1 MKKVAMMPIIVFIVL
16 SFFSLSLALEKV
28 QTKPGQVTADRLEKA
43 KLLELPDLVVDSIW
57 LDSQCNI
64 NFRLKNAGKGNIPDG
79 EHRESVVRVQ
89 FGSEIKDLLLGRIDP
104 NGALKKARGFVSFNT
119 QVVLKSSVDVKV
131 IADFNK
137 KIRETEDGGKKN
149 EVVSKLSPQ
158 CPSVVKTDS
167 KPKILTGEEGQAKKF
182 DTPFQKL
189 SDQKIPTPLKS
200 DAPLQKRTVVKAPVL
215 LSGDTPGGSYGGIK
229 ITEPT
234 QNTVINIDFNLGII
248 WETFGP
254 AANTLQFR
262 IELWDPKK
270 GKLAVKITPDT
281 GISFPKKQTSYK
293 YTWTIPTDLPLGL
306 YRVLIKT
313 FDNQYYAF
321 SPDFNVL
328 PSKATIPPGTGI
340 KVISPKGNQILAMG
354 DNHQIQWKNQKSIA
368 GKDRIELLDEY
379 GNLIKKIDENATDSG
394 GDNSYGWKVPSD
406 VPKGIYKIKIS
417 TSDDKY
423 SGYSGDFIIIDQAIR
438 LIYPPNFSSGASYTD
453 PKQQIKWDKGKSYT
467 IKWEAYGLGNSK
479 FTINL
484 VDPFGKKPP
493 SQIAVTN
500 PGATSYPWT
509 VPSNIPDGFYWLEV
523 RAAPNLAD
531 QGAVCIGPAGMSCAI
546 MQVLKIIKV
555 QSPSKGTV
563 WAVGDIVKIA
573 YEVIGD
579 VGNTVKI
586 YLIPMAFGDLANIYI
601 GSDDSGSYSKVGSCQ
616 WKVASVSNGYY
627 KIKVTSYDGKIS
639 GESEPFEIT
648 SSLKQAWTKPFIQVT
663 SPSKDSKWF
672 IGSNYSIKWEAIG
685 QFDPNAVAQL
695 GFVGPNDLFYSITF
709 PPIKLSTKSFNWK
722 VPSDA
727 TTAQS
732 GQYRIRIS
740 SQSYGENYEAYS
752 ESFTI
757 VSSAPSQPPNK
768 GVFKI
773 QSIKTWRP
781 GYALD
786 KIGTVEIMVQALTDT
801 DFTIG
806 DYGHPDFGSLY
817 VKCDIINK
825 VVWQD
830 KAGQGY
836 VKEQTAF
843 SGTYS
848 CTGRGASQAMDFP
861 LGLIKAGQTFKV
873 SLKLEPPIADKGV
886 KTDKE
891 NIYPEIA
898 IQLFG
903 YTKSGQSIDS
913 KKQNITGGNLVYLPP
928 GPTIT
933 GTQ

>member
-1 MKKVAMMPIIVFIVL
+1 M
-16 SFFSLSLALEKV
+16 
-28 QTKPGQVTADRLEKA
+28 T
-43 KLLELPDLVVDSIW
+43 
-57 LDSQCNI
+57 
-64 NFRLKNAGKGNIPDG
+64 
-79 EHRESVVRVQ
+79 
-89 FGSEIKDLLLGRIDP
+89 
-104 NGALKKARGFVSFNT
+104 
-119 QVVLKSSVDVKV
+119 LKSSVDVKV
-131 IADFNK
+131 IVDFNH
-137 KIRETEDGGKKN
+137 KIKETEAGEKN
-149 EVVSKLSPQ
+149 NEKVEKLTPK
-158 CPSVVKTDS
+158 CPSAVKDQHYKLDTDKGQLQFGDGS
-167 KPKILTGEEGQAKKF
+167 KGKTLPEGDKSIKVSSY
-182 DTPFQKL
+182 QK
-189 SDQKIPTPLKS
+189 DERTKTQKS
-200 DAPLQKRTVVKAPVL
+200 DAPLQKRTILQTPVL

-229 ITEPT
+229 ITNPT
-234 QNTVINIDFNLGII
+234 QNTYINLDFNLGIV

-254 AANTLQFR
+254 AANTLKFK
-262 IELWDPKK
+262 IELWDPQK
-270 GKLAVKITPDT
+270 GKLATQIAPAG
-281 GISFPKKQTSYK
+281 GIIFPKKQASYE
-293 YTWTIPTDLPLGL
+293 YTWTIPIDLPLGL

-340 KVISPKGNQILAMG
+340 KVTSPKANQILAMG

-406 VPKGIYKIKIS
+406 VSKGVYKIKIS

-438 LIYPPNFSSGASYTD
+438 LTYPPNLLSPGANYTD
-453 PKQQIKWDKGKSYT
+453 PKQQTKWDKGKSYT
-467 IKWEAYGLGNSK
+467 IKWEAYGLGSSK

-484 VDPFGKKPP
+484 VDFLGKKPP

-509 VPSNIPDGFYWLEV
+509 VPSNIPDGFHLLEV

-531 QGAVCIGPAGMSCAI
+531 QGAVCIAPAGVSCAI
-546 MQVLKIIKV
+546 MQVPKMIKV
-555 QSPSKGTV
+555 KSPSKGTV
-563 WAVGDIVKIA
+563 WSVGDDVKIE

-586 YLIPMAFGDLANIYI
+586 YLIPMAFGDFSNIYI

-616 WKVASVSNGYY
+616 WKVPSIKNGFY
-627 KIKVTSYDGKIS
+627 KIKVANYDGKIS

-672 IGSNYSIKWEAIG
+672 IGSNYSIKWETIG

-752 ESFTI
+752 DSFTI

-825 VVWQD
+825 VPWQD
-830 KAGQGY
+830 KAGVGY

-873 SLKLEPPIADKGV
+873 SLKLEPPVADKGV

-891 NIYPEIA
+891 NIYPDIA

-903 YTKSGQSIDS
+903 YTKSGQSVDS

-928 GPTIT
+928 GPTVT

>member
-1 MKKVAMMPIIVFIVL
+1 MKTKTVIQLILFIVL
-16 SFFSLSLALEKV
+16 SFLSLSFAVERVQVKPGVV
-28 QTKPGQVTADRLEKA
+28 QTKPIQVTPV
-43 KLLELPDLVVDSIW
+43 ELPDLLVDSIW
-57 LDSQCNI
+57 LDNQCNI
-64 NFRLKNAGKGNIPDG
+64 NFRLKNSGKGNIPDT
-79 EHRESVVRVQ
+79 EHRESVVRIQ
-89 FGSEIKDLLLGRIDP
+89 FGSEIKDLSLARIDP
-104 NGALKKARGFVSFNT
+104 NGALKKAGGLVSFNT
-119 QVVLKSSVDVKV
+119 QMTLKSSIDVKV
-131 IADFNK
+131 IVDFNQ
-137 KIRETEDGGKKN
+137 KIKETDAGEKHN
-149 EVVSKLSPQ
+149 EKAEKLTPQ
-158 CPSVVKTDS
+158 CVSVAKTDS
-167 KPKILTGEEGQAKKF
+167 KAKTLTGEEGQAKKF
-182 DTPFQKL
+182 DAPFQKL

-254 AANTLQFR
+254 AANALQFR

-340 KVISPKGNQILAMG
+340 KVTSPKVNQILAMG

-368 GKDRIELLDEY
+368 GKDRIGLLDEY

-406 VPKGIYKIKIS
+406 VPKGVYRIKIS
-417 TSDDKY
+417 TYDDKY
-423 SGYSGDFIIIDQAIR
+423 SGYSGDFIIIDQMVR
-438 LIYPPNFSSGASYTD
+438 LTYPPNFYSGVNYTD
-453 PKQQIKWDKGKSYT
+453 PKQQTKWDKGKSYT

-509 VPSNIPDGFYWLEV
+509 VPSNTPNGFYLLEV
-523 RAAPNLAD
+523 RGAPNIAD
-531 QGAVCIGPAGMSCAI
+531 QGMVCIGEAGMSCAI
-546 MQVLKIIKV
+546 MQVPKIIKV

-579 VGNTVKI
+579 VGSTVKI
-586 YLIPMAFGDLANIYI
+586 YLIPIAFGDFANIYI
-601 GSDDSGSYSKVGSCQ
+601 GSDDSVSYSKVGSCQ
-616 WKVASVSNGYY
+616 WKVPSISKGFY
-627 KIKVTSYDGKIS
+627 KIKVTNYDGKIF
-639 GESEPFEIT
+639 GEGEPFEIT
-648 SSLKQAWTKPFIQVT
+648 SSSTKPFVQVT
-663 SPSKDSKWF
+663 SPSKDAKWF
-672 IGSNYSIKWEAIG
+672 MGSTYSIKWETSGPLDMNSPTMVSLLA
-685 QFDPNAVAQL
+685 PNGLAYSLSIPSVKL
-695 GFVGPNDLFYSITF
+695 GA
-709 PPIKLSTKSFNWK
+709 KSFNWK
-722 VPSDA
+722 ITSDP
-727 TTAQS
+727 TTTQS
-732 GQYRIRIS
+732 GQYRIRVS
-740 SQSYGENYEAYS
+740 SGEEDAYS
-752 ESFTI
+752 EPFTI
-757 VSSAPSQPPNK
+757 ISSTSQPPNQ
-768 GVFKI
+768 GTFKI

-825 VVWQD
+825 VAWQD

-843 SGTYS
+843 SGTFS
-848 CTGRGASQAMDFP
+848 CKGGGASKPLEFP

-873 SLKLEPPIADKGV
+873 SLKLEPSVADKGV

-913 KKQNITGGNLVYLPP
+913 KKQAIPGGTLVYLPP
-928 GPTIT
+928 APTIT